1 MKSGMNEVISR
12 ISVEDF
18 NNEPLSEL
26 YLLGYSCQLQ
36 AFADEFT
43 EIASQKVL
51 AKEENKGEDLE

>member
-1 MKSGMNEVISR
+1 MNEVISR

-51 AKEENKGEDLE
+51 AKEENKGENLE